1 MKRWFIYS
9 LLALFILLVIIISGA
24 IWIATTESGLH
35 FLVNQAQRWA
45 PGQLQIKNLT
55 GRLSDK
61 LSFKEFSYQHADT
74 SIAIDSLQLHWEASA
89 LLKRNLHINQLYIDG
104 VRANFPKSEKK
115 ESTPLKIPNIRLP
128 VSIALDDIKI
138 NQVTINSTEA
148 KPIVIDKIELRSNT
162 TDKLSLQH
170 LQINSP
176 LFQAK
181 LVGELGLVTPH
192 PVQLDLDWSVH
203 LPQFTVVGQGK
214 LSGDTQE
221 LVLTHTISQPLA
233 VAITATAKDL
243 LGNLNG
249 DAHLQWQ
256 EIYWPFNAARVQD
269 YLVHSQQGQLN
280 LTGSLEDYHVD
291 FKSKISGKNL
301 PSGNWNLL
309 AQGNRQQLKLE
320 KLSSQWLQG
329 QIDASG
335 QVSWNPQLA
344 GQIQLD
350 VDEINLREFWSGWPE
365 PLRLDSQ
372 LIAEVEKD
380 SFKIEKL
387 TVDLPTT
394 ATQLTLQGE
403 GRLAGAHSRL
413 NTANLTWQNL
423 QWPLLGETTMVTSNQ
438 GQINLAGNWQSYRLD
453 LDAQLTGNRLPKS
466 HWLIQGQGNPQQLQ
480 IKSLRTE
487 TLQGLI
493 AATGKVGW
501 QPQLN
506 AQINLQA
513 DQLMIKELWP
523 NWPEPL
529 RLNSQLVAQLDDKN
543 FKINQLN
550 LNIPQTATQLILQ
563 GEGTLTPNTPQLKAV
578 TLQWQ
583 DVQWPLAG
591 EKPLITS
598 SNGQLNL
605 AGTMQDYQLELTTQL
620 AGTQF
625 PPGRWQ
631 LAGQGNRQQFEI
643 QSLNSSWLAGVLQ
656 GTGTVAWQ
664 PQLAAQVNL
673 NASQLNIKDFWPK
686 WPESLRLNSQLK
698 AKLDGD
704 KFNIQQ
710 FAIELPATAT
720 HLALQ
725 GQGTVA
731 GQNSQ
736 LEQAQL
742 TWQQIQWPLSGN
754 QILVSSNQGQLDVSG
769 TLPDYR
775 VKLAAHL
782 GGAQIPSGQWLVHG
796 RGNGQQF
803 TIESLQ
809 SQILAGELAGHA
821 QMAWQPAVAAQV
833 VLTAKQLNL
842 QPLWE
847 QWPTQLNLNSQL
859 TANLAGDQVKI
870 EQWQMSLPQT
880 NTQLSLQGEGKLAGD
895 DSHFESNLSWQNL
908 AWPLAVA
915 KPAEG
920 LAYSHHGQLLVKG
933 TLQDY
938 QLQLDTQLEGKNI
951 PSGRWQ
957 ANGQGDN
964 RHFQLK
970 TLQGQ
975 ILQGI
980 LNLQGEAG
988 WQPER
993 YWQLIL
999 KGDRLNPGVKWEQWP
1014 GQLRLDIHSQGRIN
1028 QGILETQ
1035 LQIKPLQGQLRH
1047 YPLQFQ
1053 TEITSK
1059 GPAYQI
1065 KQLEL
1070 KSGPSTIT
1078 ANGQL
1083 DQHSQL
1089 KWAMN
1094 IPNLATLLP
1103 DGQGKFNGQG
1113 LITGPLNLPHL
1124 VAQVTANSLAFQDKQ
1139 LAALQADVDIN
1150 LLGKQDLQV
1159 KVMATDFKQGN
1170 TQIKQASFQ
1179 SQGTVASHSLLA
1191 KVISPHEQLAWQL
1204 TGGLVASRWQ
1214 GQLQQL
1220 DLTSSKAGHWQL
1232 QTPSSLMLSSSAA
1245 QLTESCLQ
1253 NQHDAK
1259 LCTQFNWQQQAES
1272 RINILLK
1279 RLPLNLARVV
1289 LPGTTDLTGAIDG
1302 KVAATLQADGEV
1314 TSTVL
1319 INVSSGVVT
1328 TELSDET
1335 KQLAFQGGTFQ
1346 LQINP
1351 QQGLAANLNL
1361 GLFKPNDI
1369 QGTLNLPQFTH
1380 LPPQKKQPLQGKLQ
1394 AHFADLAQLPQ
1405 LINQAENLR
1414 GQVNL
1419 DVAVNG
1425 TLATP
1430 QIQGQIRIQEAAFD
1444 LPDLGLEMKDFN
1456 LLLKNQA
1463 AETLQL
1469 QASLNSGKTGQLNLQ
1484 GKMLSVLNPNWQA
1497 NLTISGK
1504 NFEVINNPM
1513 AWALVSPD
1521 LQVQLHPGRIDVTGE
1536 VTVPQALIT
1545 PSKTENTAI
1554 MVSKDII
1561 EINPQVAETQEKPPL
1576 TEKLAISSRVKVI
1589 LGNKVSFKGAGFK
1602 SRIEGAI
1609 VASNQPGKMTIGN
1622 GELKIVEG
1630 SYKAY
1635 GQNLQIDQGRIIF
1648 TGGLIENPGL
1658 DIKAY
1663 RRIKNAGKNYH
1674 QLSIGDD
1681 DVVAGVYIQGT
1692 AQSPRLTLFSLPS
1705 LDESNTLSYIILGKP
1720 AAQATESE
1728 GNTLLRAATAMSL
1741 KEGDS
1746 LTQAIGQQFGFDEV
1760 GISSEGGVE
1769 EAALVVGKYLTPGL
1783 YVSYGVGLFDG
1794 SNILRMRYELTKR
1807 LTLETETGTQ
1817 SGVDL
1822 RYTWER

>member
-9 LLALFILLVIIISGA
+9 LLTLFVLLVIIISGS
-24 IWIATTESGLH
+24 IWIVMTESGLH
-35 FLVNQAQRWA
+35 FIKNQAQRWA
-45 PGQLQIKNLT
+45 PGQLQINSLT
-55 GRLSDK
+55 GRLADK
-61 LSFKEFSYQHADT
+61 LSVKEFSYQHADT
-74 SIAIDSLQLHWEASA
+74 SIAIDSLQLHWEIGA
-89 LLKRNLHINQLYIDG
+89 LFRKTLHINQLHIDG
-104 VRANFPKSEKK
+104 VTAHFPKSENQ
-115 ESTPLKIPNIRLP
+115 ESKPLTIPDIRLP
-128 VSIALDDIKI
+128 VAIALDDIKI
-138 NQVTINSTEA
+138 NQVTINSAEA
-148 KPIVIDKIELRSNT
+148 KPIVIDNIELRSET
-162 TDKLSLQH
+162 TDKLSLQY
-170 LQINSP
+170 LQVNSP

-181 LVGELGLVTPH
+181 LIGELGLITPH
-192 PVQLDLDWSVH
+192 PVQLDLDWSAN
-203 LPQFTVVGQGK
+203 LPQFTVAGQGK

-221 LVLTHTISQPLA
+221 LVLTHTVSQPLA
-233 VAITATAKDL
+233 VEITATAKDL

-249 DAHLQWQ
+249 NAHLQWQ
-256 EIYWPFNAARVQD
+256 EIYWPFNAAQVQD

-280 LTGSLEDYHVD
+280 LTGSLEQYQVD
-291 FKSKISGKNL
+291 FKSTVSGKQL
-301 PSGNWNLL
+301 PSGNWSLL
-309 AQGNRQQLKLE
+309 AQGNRQELQLE

-335 QVSWNPQLA
+335 QVSWSPQLA
-344 GQIQLD
+344 GQIQLE
-350 VDEINLREFWSGWPE
+350 VDEINLREFWPGWPE

-372 LIAEVEKD
+372 LVAEVEKD
-380 SFKIEKL
+380 SFKIAKL
-387 TVDLPTT
+387 TVDLPAT
-394 ATQLTLQGE
+394 ATQITLQGE
-403 GRLAGAHSRL
+403 GLLAGAHSRL
-413 NTANLTWQNL
+413 KTATLTWQDL
-423 QWPLLGETTMVTSNQ
+423 QWPLLGETTVVKSNQ
-438 GQINLAGNWQSYRLD
+438 GQVNLAGNWQNYHLD
-453 LDAQLTGNRLPKS
+453 VDAQLTGNQIPES

-493 AATGKVGW
+493 AATGKVAW
-501 QPQLN
+501 QPKLN
-506 AQINLQA
+506 AQIDLQA
-513 DQLMIKELWP
+513 EQLMLAELWP
-523 NWPEPL
+523 DWPQSL
-529 RLNSQLVAQLDDKN
+529 RLDSQLVAQLKDKD
-543 FKINQLN
+543 FKITL
-550 LNIPQTATQLILQ
+550 LGLDIPQTTTQVTLQ
-563 GEGTLTPNTPQLKAV
+563 GEGTLTPSTPQLTNA

-583 DVQWPLAG
+583 SVQWPLSAD
-591 EKPLITS
+591 KPLITS

-605 AGTMQDYQLELTTQL
+605 AGTMQNYQLELATQL
-620 AGTQF
+620 AGAQF

-631 LAGQGNRQQFEI
+631 LAGQGNQQQFEI
-643 QSLNSSWLAGVLQ
+643 QSLNSSWLEGVLQ
-656 GTGTVAWQ
+656 GTGVVAWQ

-673 NASQLNIKDFWPK
+673 DAKQINIKDFWSEWPK
-686 WPESLRLNSQLK
+686 LLRMNSQLQ

-710 FAIELPATAT
+710 LAIELPATAT

-754 QILVSSNQGQLDVSG
+754 QVLVSSDQGQLDVSG
-769 TLPDYR
+769 TLQNYR
-775 VKLAAHL
+775 LKLATHL
-782 GGAQIPSGQWLVHG
+782 SGAQVPSSQWLIQG
-796 RGNGQQF
+796 QGNDQQL

-809 SQILAGELAGHA
+809 SQILAGELAGHG
-821 QMAWQPAVAAQV
+821 QMAWQPALAAQV
-833 VLTAKQLNL
+833 VLKADQLNL
-842 QPLWE
+842 KSLWE
-847 QWPTQLNLNSQL
+847 PWPTELHLNSQL
-859 TANLAGDQVKI
+859 TAKLADDQVEI
-870 EQWQMSLPQT
+870 EQWQINLPPT
-880 NTQLSLQGEGKLAGD
+880 NTQLALQGEGKLAGD
-895 DSHFESNLSWQNL
+895 NSHFKSSLSWQNL
-908 AWPLAVA
+908 SWPLAATQPVTR
-915 KPAEG
+915 
-920 LAYSHHGQLLVKG
+920 LAYSHDGQLLVTG
-933 TLQDY
+933 TLQNY
-938 QLQLDTQLEGKNI
+938 QLQLDTQLEGKDI

-957 ANGQGDN
+957 ADGQGDS
-964 RHFQLK
+964 RHLQLK

-980 LNLQGEAG
+980 LNLQGEVG
-988 WQPER
+988 WQPEP
-993 YWQLIL
+993 YWQLVL
-999 KGDRLNPGVKWEQWP
+999 KGDRLNPGVQWEQWP
-1014 GQLRLDIHSQGRIN
+1014 GKLGLDIKSQGQIN

-1035 LQIKPLQGQLRH
+1035 LQIQPLQGQLRN
-1047 YPLQFQ
+1047 YPLQLQ
-1053 TEITSK
+1053 TEIAIQ
-1059 GPAYQI
+1059 GQEYQI

-1070 KSGPSTIT
+1070 KSGPNTIT
-1078 ANGQL
+1078 ADGQL
-1083 DQHSQL
+1083 GQHSQL
-1089 KWAMN
+1089 QWAMN
-1094 IPNLATLLP
+1094 VPNLATLLP
-1103 DGQGKFNGQG
+1103 DGQGKINSKG
-1113 LITGPLNLPHL
+1113 LLTGPLNLPHL
-1124 VAQVTANSLAFQDKQ
+1124 IAQVTANSLSWQDKQ

-1159 KVMATDFKQGN
+1159 KVMATDFHQGN
-1170 TQIKQASFQ
+1170 LQIKQASLQ
-1179 SQGTVASHSLLA
+1179 GQGTVAAHSWFA
-1191 KVISPHEQLAWQL
+1191 KVILPHEQLALQL
-1204 TGGLVASRWQ
+1204 TGGLAVPQWQ

-1220 DLTSSKAGHWQL
+1220 NLTTAKVGHWQL
-1232 QTPSSLMLSSSAA
+1232 QTPSSLMLSPTAA
-1245 QLTESCLQ
+1245 RLTESCLQ
-1253 NQHDAK
+1253 NQNAK
-1259 LCTQFNWQQQAES
+1259 LCTQFNWQSQAES
-1272 RINILLK
+1272 QVNILLQ
-1279 RLPLNLARVV
+1279 RLPLNLARVA
-1289 LPGTTDLTGAIDG
+1289 LPETTDLTGTVDG
-1302 KVAATLQADGEV
+1302 KVAATLQPSGEV
-1314 TSTVL
+1314 TSAVL
-1319 INVSSGVVT
+1319 INVSPGEVT
-1328 TELSDET
+1328 TDLENET
-1335 KQLAFQGGTFQ
+1335 KKLAFQGGTFQ

-1361 GLFKPNDI
+1361 GLLQANDI
-1369 QGTLNLPQFTH
+1369 QGTINLPQFTN
-1380 LPPQKKQPLQGKLQ
+1380 LPPQQSQPLQGKFQ

-1405 LINQAENLR
+1405 LINQAENIR

-1419 DVAVNG
+1419 DVALNG

-1430 QIQGQIRIQEAAFD
+1430 KIQGQVRIQEAAFD
-1444 LPDLGLEMKDFN
+1444 LPDLGLEMTNFN

-1484 GKMLSVLNPNWQA
+1484 GKMLSLLSPDWQA
-1497 NLTISGK
+1497 NLTLSGQ
-1504 NFEVINNPM
+1504 NFEIINNPM

-1521 LQVQLHPGRIDVTGE
+1521 LQVQLHPHRIDVTGE

-1554 MVSKDII
+1554 TVSTDVIK
-1561 EINPQVAETQEKPPL
+1561 INPQVTETQEKPPL
-1576 TEKLAISSRVKVI
+1576 TEKLAISSQVKVI
-1589 LGNKVSFKGAGFK
+1589 LGDKVKFKGAGFK

-1609 VASNQPGKMTIGN
+1609 VASNQPGKMTVGN

-1663 RRIKNAGKNYH
+1663 RRIKNAGKNYR
-1674 QLSIGDD
+1674 QLDIGDD

-1746 LTQAIGQQFGFDEV
+1746 LTQKIGQQFGFDEV
-1760 GISSEGGVE
+1760 GISSEGSVE

-1794 SNILRMRYELTKR
+1794 SNILRMRYELTQR